1 MVLISKEMDSGL
13 NAEKD
18 LSMITIK
25 PEPLS
30 DGRADRIVEWL
41 SEYCN
46 QNNLSIIHDARITMK
61 EEYIL
66 AHYGGPN
73 KLAEVG
79 KKVIA
84 SIRMSNPEAK
94 EKLESMG
101 FTSMAEGDLG
111 KIIRDKELRDYLGK
125 EFRIMIIAG
134 RDALAKI
141 RSLRGASDPSVSGK
155 GTIRHEFSSGMSIAD
170 VLLYDKPLDNVV
182 HVALNIDELRA
193 ELGLILNTSPE
204 EALESM
210 VYAKSLIRR

>member
-1 MVLISKEMDSGL
+1 MVSISKEMDSGL

-182 HVALNIDELRA
+182 HVALSIDELRA

>member
-1 MVLISKEMDSGL
+1 MVSISKEMDSGL

>member
-1 MVLISKEMDSGL
+1 MVSISKEMDSGL

-73 KLAEVG
+73 KLVEVG
-79 KKVIA
+79 KKVLA
-84 SIRMSNPEAK
+84 AIRLSDPGPRE
-94 EKLESMG
+94 ELEGAG
-101 FTSMAEGDLG
+101 FTSMAEDDLG
-111 KIIRDKELRDYLGK
+111 RMIRDKELRDYPGK
-125 EFRIMIIAG
+125 EFRILIIAG

-155 GTIRHEFSSGMSIAD
+155 GTIRHEFSSGMSTVD
-170 VLLYDKPLDNVV
+170 VLLYNKPLDNVV
-182 HVALNIDELRA
+182 HATLSFEELRS
-193 ELGLILNTSPE
+193 EINLILNTSPE
-204 EALESM
+204 EILESM
-210 VYAKSLIRR
+210 AYAKSIIRR

>member
-1 MVLISKEMDSGL
+1 MVSISKETDSGL